1 MNSYEMM
8 YILRPDL
15 GEEQTNKEV
24 SKYRDFLEE
33 RGASSIE
40 VQNRGRRRLAY
51 PIQKLQEGVYVQVNY
66 IADGSQ
72 IAPLERAMR
81 LSEEVMRFFT
91 LKLEEGIEPI
101 SPEQLAAAEAATAA
115 ETLNGSSAAVAL
127 ESEPAPESAPE
138 PTPEPAPESAPEPT
152 PEPAPAPVATEEPA
166 PAEPVAEE

>member
-15 GEEQTNKEV
+15 GEEQTGKEV
-24 SKYRDFLEE
+24 AKYRDFLDEK
-33 RGASSIE
+33 GATSIE

-51 PIQKLQEGVYVQVNY
+51 PIQKFQEGVYVQVNY

-81 LSEEVMRFFT
+81 LSEEVIRFFT
-91 LKLEEGIEPI
+91 LKQEEGIEPI

-115 ETLNGSSAAVAL
+115 EVVDSTEANGVAA
-127 ESEPAPESAPE
+127 P
-138 PTPEPAPESAPEPT
+138 
-152 PEPAPAPVATEEPA
+152 EEPA
-166 PAEPVAEE
+166 AEPVAVPEEPAL